1 MRSDIMKS
9 GPDRA
14 PARAMMRATGLDDDA
29 IKKPLVAVV
38 HTWSDVS
45 PCNMGLRE
53 LARHAAAGI
62 RAAGGTPVEFNTIAV
77 TDGMAM
83 GTPGMRYSL
92 VSREIIAD
100 SIEAAVAS
108 HSIDAMVVLCGC
120 DKTIPAAAMAMAR
133 LDIPAVA
140 LYGGTIAHG
149 THGNHPITIQQVF
162 EAVGAHGAG
171 KIDDTELTSVERDA
185 CCGAGACGG
194 QFTANTMAMVLTAL
208 GLSPLGLND
217 IPATH
222 PAKNAAAFRCGE
234 LVMEC
239 LAADRKPSDLLRR
252 TAFRNAARMVAATAG
267 STNAVLHMLAI
278 AREAGVDWSLE
289 DFEPASADTPVI
301 ADLLPGG
308 RYTAVELFGAGGVAR
323 VAKELIAAGMLEDAP
338 TVTGK
343 SLFEETAAAPQ
354 AEKQD
359 VVHPV
364 ASPLKPRGGYSI
376 LYGNLAPEGCVL
388 KIPRAGGRFE
398 GTARVFECEED
409 AFAAV
414 QDGRIEAGDVVVIRN
429 EGPAGGPGMREMLG
443 VTAALIGRGLG
454 NDVALIT
461 DGRFSGAT
469 HGFMVGHIAP
479 EAARGGPIAL
489 LRDGDPVRIDATRRE
504 LSTSADLESRRA
516 AWRLPEPKVARGA
529 LAKYAYLVGSASEG
543 AVTQPGSH
551 SLFPSPPGRRGPQG
565 RLFPPEGPDE
575 GSVSPTLSTAPNPHP
590 HPSPDGRGAH
600 QGEPA

>member
-38 HTWSDVS
+38 HTWSDIS

-149 THGNHPITIQQVF
+149 THRNHPITIQQVF

-171 KIDDTELTSVERDA
+171 TIDDAELASVERDA

-194 QFTANTMAMVLTAL
+194 QFTANTMAMVLTTL
-208 GLSPLGLND
+208 GLSPMGLND

-239 LAADRKPSDLLRR
+239 LAADRKPSGLLRR

-278 AREAGVDWSLE
+278 AREAGVDWTLE

-323 VAKELIAAGMLEDAP
+323 VAQELIAAGMLEDTS

-388 KIPRAGGRFE
+388 KIPKQGGQFR
-398 GTARVFECEED
+398 GSARVFESEED

-414 QDGRIEAGDVVVIRN
+414 QDGRIQAGDVVVIRN

-469 HGFMVGHIAP
+469 HGFMVGHVAP

-489 LRDGDPVRIDATRRE
+489 LRDGDPVRIDAARRE

-516 AWRLPEPKVARGA
+516 AWRPPEPKVTRGA
-529 LAKYAYLVGSASEG
+529 LAKYAYLAGSASEG
-543 AVTQPGSH
+543 ATTQPGDREQ
-551 SLFPSPPGRRGPQG
+551 PA
-565 RLFPPEGPDE
+565 D
-575 GSVSPTLSTAPNPHP
+575 
-590 HPSPDGRGAH
+590 HPSKSVQHPSEEGV
-600 QGEPA
+600 PA

>member
-29 IKKPLVAVV
+29 IGKPLVAVV

-53 LARHAAAGI
+53 LAQHAAAGI

-149 THGNHPITIQQVF
+149 THQNHPITIQQVF

-171 KIDDTELTSVERDA
+171 KIDDTELASVERDA

-194 QFTANTMAMVLTAL
+194 QFTANTMAMVLTTL
-208 GLSPLGLND
+208 GLSPMGLND

-239 LAADRKPSDLLRR
+239 LKAERKPAGLLSR

-267 STNAVLHMLAI
+267 STNAVLHILAI
-278 AREAGVDWSLE
+278 AREAGVDWTLE

-323 VAKELIAAGMLEDAP
+323 VAKELIAATMLEDAP
-338 TVTGK
+338 TVTGR
-343 SLFEETAAAPQ
+343 SLFAETAAAPV

-359 VVHPV
+359 VVHP
-364 ASPLKPRGGYSI
+364 ATAPLKPRGGYSI

-388 KIPRAGGRFE
+388 KIPRVGGRFE
-398 GTARVFECEED
+398 GSARVFESEED

-414 QDGRIEAGDVVVIRN
+414 QEGRVQKGDVVVIRN

-469 HGFMVGHIAP
+469 HGFMVGHVAP
-479 EAARGGPIAL
+479 EATRGGPIAL
-489 LRDGDPVRIDATRRE
+489 LRDGDTIRIDAARRE
-504 LSTSADLESRRA
+504 LSTSADLESRRSS
-516 AWRLPEPKVARGA
+516 WQPPEPKVTRGA
-529 LAKYAYLVGSASEG
+529 LAKYAYLVGPASEG
-543 AVTQPGSH
+543 ATTQPGH
-551 SLFPSPPGRRGPQG
+551 SPSFPSPTGRRW
-565 RLFPPEGPDE
+565 PEGPDE
-575 GSVSPTLSTAPNPHP
+575 GSVSPTLSASPNPHP
-590 HPSPDGRGAH
+590 NLSPDGRGAH